1 VTDQEVRNRLV
12 RKLLRKRVV
21 GSHKKQVDTV
31 MNWLP
36 SHEQGRGR
44 RELEEMVSDPNEP
57 VEAYGGGHRRNVRLT
72 SVDGAVQYLRN
83 NGGDVPFGFD

>member
-1 VTDQEVRNRLV
+1 VTDQGVRNRLV

-31 MNWLP
+31 LNWLP

-44 RELEEMVSDPNEP
+44 RELEEMVSDPEEP
-57 VEAYGGGHRRNVRLT
+57 VEVYGGGHRRNVRLT
-72 SVDGAVQYLRN
+72 SVDAARYLRN
-83 NGGDVPFGFD
+83 NGGDVPFGID